1 MSSVLIQEMTPA
13 TSHGSR
19 YVCVRATVMATTP
32 RPYYLFVASGYVT
45 AVFNPKPSGRQMG
58 KTLHGATADDVAAEL
73 VANYKRDGAALA
85 DLYRQAV
92 AMIPAA

>member
-1 MSSVLIQEMTPA
+1 MSSVLVESMTPA

-19 YVCVRATVMATTP
+19 HVNVRATVMADKP
-32 RPYYLFVASGYVT
+32 RGYYLFVANGYVT
-45 AVFNPKPSGRQMG
+45 AVFNPKPGGRELG
-58 KTLHGATADDVAAEL
+58 KTLRGTPDEVAAQL
-73 VANYKRDGAALA
+73 VASYKRDGRTLA